1 MGSIDWGLGRATVED
16 LMGRSS
22 ELVDP
27 AIANVDHALLVF
39 ALDNPPVR
47 GGKGEGGGGGR
58 DTTEGGRDQWEKGG
72 SLEEG
77 EGALRKTEEKK

>member
-1 MGSIDWGLGRATVED
+1 MCVGSIDWGLGRATVED

-47 GGKGEGGGGGR
+47 GGRGGV
-58 DTTEGGRDQWEKGG
+58 D
-72 SLEEG
+72 
-77 EGALRKTEEKK
+77 

>member
-47 GGKGEGGGGGR
+47 GGRGEGRGGGRTRREGGG
-58 DTTEGGRDQWEKGG
+58 EKMKNARPCAI
-72 SLEEG
+72 L
-77 EGALRKTEEKK
+77 

>member
-1 MGSIDWGLGRATVED
+1 
-16 LMGRSS
+16 MGRSS

-47 GGKGEGGGGGR
+47 GGRGEGRGGGADTTGGGR
-58 DTTEGGRDQWEKGG
+58 R
-72 SLEEG
+72 G
-77 EGALRKTEEKK
+77 EGLRGRRRRKNEKCSSLCHTIKRVPPPSCAV